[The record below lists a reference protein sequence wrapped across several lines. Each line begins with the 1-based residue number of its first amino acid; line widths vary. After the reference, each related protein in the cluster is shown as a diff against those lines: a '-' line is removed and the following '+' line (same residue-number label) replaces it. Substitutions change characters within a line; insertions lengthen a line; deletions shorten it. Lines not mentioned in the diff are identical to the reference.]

1 MTLKEIE
8 TRLAAIAQEVETDG
22 ADLDAL
28 EAEARTLKEAR
39 KTAMENAE
47 KRSRI
52 LSAVSGMTGTPAATA
67 PVVETRN
74 FSDMTAEEVIATP
87 EYRSAFSKKLQ
98 GRTLS
103 EVEQR
108 AYSSAASSAGAAIPT
123 ELAND
128 ILTKAKQYAPLLDEI
143 TLLHVPGGV
152 TYAVEGTNDDPDE
165 HTENG
170 SITSAGDTLV
180 SVTLTA
186 YEITKLIQV
195 SQSVK
200 TMAIPE
206 FEAFLV
212 NTLAEGIAV
221 ILVKRILAGSGSS
234 QATGVEKANSWDST
248 NSVTVGGTAS
258 LTTSDVLTVISL
270 LNGGYDRN
278 AKFVMSKKTLFQD
291 FIPLQ
296 DKAKNDI
303 VSKEGNQYFIQGYPV
318 LLDDS
323 VAIHEAY
330 LGDFKK
336 YVANMAQAI
345 NVKSGEDL
353 RTNSYLYL
361 GSCMFDGKPAIG
373 EAFVKIIKEGTV

>member
-1 MTLKEIE
+1 
-8 TRLAAIAQEVETDG
+8 
-22 ADLDAL
+22 
-28 EAEARTLKEAR
+28 
-39 KTAMENAE
+39 
-47 KRSRI
+47 
-52 LSAVSGMTGTPAATA
+52 
-67 PVVETRN
+67 
-74 FSDMTAEEVIATP
+74 
-87 EYRSAFSKKLQ
+87 
-98 GRTLS
+98 
-103 EVEQR
+103 
-108 AYSSAASSAGAAIPT
+108 
-123 ELAND
+123 
-128 ILTKAKQYAPLLDEI
+128 
-143 TLLHVPGGV
+143 
-152 TYAVEGTNDDPDE
+152 
-165 HTENG
+165 
-170 SITSAGDTLV
+170 
-180 SVTLTA
+180 
-186 YEITKLIQV
+186 
-195 SQSVK
+195 
-200 TMAIPE
+200 
-206 FEAFLV
+206 
-212 NTLAEGIAV
+212 
-221 ILVKRILAGSGSS
+221 
-234 QATGVEKANSWDST
+234 
-248 NSVTVGGTAS
+248 
-258 LTTSDVLTVISL
+258 LTVISL